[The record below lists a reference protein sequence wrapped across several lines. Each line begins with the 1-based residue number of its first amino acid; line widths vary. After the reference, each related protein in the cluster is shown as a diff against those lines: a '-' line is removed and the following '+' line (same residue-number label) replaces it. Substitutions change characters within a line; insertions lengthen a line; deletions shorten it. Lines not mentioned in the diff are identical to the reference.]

1 MRERVI
7 VVILFDLVVVVFVV
21 AVLFLFPWEQIKCF
35 PNSQLHTQTTGI
47 VIAAKYT
54 SSAEGSLSNTLLC
67 NIVRQLSNRFGD
79 DVDAL
84 DKSTNFFYK
93 LLIVLALYFW

>member
-1 MRERVI
+1 MKNIGPALAGSAGPVPPP
-7 VVILFDLVVVVFVV
+7 LVNISLLLV
-21 AVLFLFPWEQIKCF
+21 AVLL
-35 PNSQLHTQTTGI
+35 
-47 VIAAKYT
+47 
-54 SSAEGSLSNTLLC
+54 
-67 NIVRQLSNRFGD
+67 IVRQLSNRFGD